1 MVDHAELASPHSRA
15 LVQSNARAL
24 AEQADVH
31 AVILESVLAI
41 LRTPRLD
48 DRAARNMA
56 IELAST
62 ALVTLRTAS
71 DEQLGS
77 RVEPV
82 AGAFARLRNDLRPL
96 VRFRDLDVQFVE
108 PPATGRA
115 LPGEVA
121 HVARA
126 IVRSSVLALVDDGRV
141 HRVRIQWDCDGLNLL
156 IGIRDDGPGE
166 LTAHD
171 DALRPIVE
179 RVSAIDG
186 TLEVASTAG
195 WGSSIDITLPL
206 DPPVEPDA
214 LEDTV
219 PLSARELDVM
229 RLVVSG
235 ARNRA
240 IAETLGISDNTVKFH
255 VSNLLRKAG
264 VKNRAE
270 LAGLAKRG

>member
-1 MVDHAELASPHSRA
+1 MTMSDIKSPASRA
-15 LVQSNARAL
+15 LIESHARAL

-31 AVILESVLAI
+31 AVMIESVLAV

-56 IELAST
+56 IDIAST
-62 ALVTLRTAS
+62 ALVKLRTAN
-71 DEQLGS
+71 DEQLS
-77 RVEPV
+77 TLVEPV
-82 AGAFARLRNDLRPL
+82 ARAFARLQNDLRPL

-108 PPATGRA
+108 PPSTGRA

-179 RVSAIDG
+179 RISSLDG
-186 TLEVASTAG
+186 TLDVSSTAG
-195 WGSSIDITLPL
+195 WGSSIDITIPL
-206 DPPVEPDA
+206 DPPVEPDT

-219 PLSARELDVM
+219 TLSARELDVM
-229 RLVVSG
+229 RLVASG
-235 ARNRA
+235 TRNRA
-240 IAETLGISDNTVKFH
+240 IAEALGISDNTVKFH

>member
-1 MVDHAELASPHSRA
+1 MTISDLSSPGPRA
-15 LVQSNARAL
+15 LAQSHAHAL

-31 AVILESVLAI
+31 AVVLESVLAV
-41 LRTPRLD
+41 LRTQRLD

-56 IELAST
+56 IEIAST
-62 ALVTLRTAS
+62 SLVKLRTAN

-77 RVEPV
+77 LVEPV
-82 AGAFARLRNDLRPL
+82 ARAFARLQNDLRPL

-108 PPATGRA
+108 PPSTGRA

-121 HVARA
+121 HVARS

-179 RVSAIDG
+179 RISSLDG
-186 TLEVASTAG
+186 TLDVSSTAG
-195 WGSSIDITLPL
+195 WGSSIAITIPL
-206 DPPVEPDA
+206 DPPAEPDT

-219 PLSARELDVM
+219 TLSARELDVM
-229 RLVVSG
+229 RLVASG
-235 ARNRA
+235 TRNRA
-240 IAETLGISDNTVKFH
+240 IAEALGISDNTVKFH

-270 LAGLAKRG
+270 LAGLAKRGS